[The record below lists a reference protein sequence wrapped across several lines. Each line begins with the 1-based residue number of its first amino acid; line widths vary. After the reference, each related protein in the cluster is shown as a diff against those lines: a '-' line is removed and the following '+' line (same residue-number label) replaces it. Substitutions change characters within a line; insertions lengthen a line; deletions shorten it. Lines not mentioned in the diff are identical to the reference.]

1 MIRARAGLAAGA
13 TLVAGCLMTATVP
26 ELGAVSEA
34 RPFILRDAVDP
45 RPERILTAL
54 PERFLVPVSVDGP
67 TATFQW
73 RVYVDLDR
81 KAASASSGTLFEIA
95 QKSEAEPLS
104 AEAIRRIRFTL
115 DRPASVGSGC
125 TLVQMFVAREF
136 DDRRF
141 PTTPAAA
148 GPPDIVSWLVATGPN
163 GCEGVA
169 ADAGV
174 DASAP
179 DAAPSPDAAT
189 VNLGADAAAGRDA
202 N

>member
-1 MIRARAGLAAGA
+1 MSRVRAGLVVAG
-13 TLVAGCLMTATVP
+13 LFLGGCLMTATVP

-45 RPERILTAL
+45 RPERILTAF
-54 PERFLVPVSVDGP
+54 PERFFVPVAVDGP

-104 AEAIRRIRFTL
+104 AEAIRRIRFSL
-115 DRPASVGSGC
+115 DRPSSVGAGC

-141 PTTPAAA
+141 PTTPDSA

-163 GCEGVA
+163 GCEGIA
-169 ADAGV
+169 ADAG
-174 DASAP
+174 A
-179 DAAPSPDAAT
+179 DAAT
-189 VNLGADAAAGRDA
+189 SDAGADAGAGRDGG
-202 N
+202 

>member
-1 MIRARAGLAAGA
+1 MSRVRACA
-13 TLVAGCLMTATVP
+13 LVSTVFLGGCLMTATVP
-26 ELGAVSEA
+26 ELGSVSEA

-45 RPERILTAL
+45 RPERVLTAF
-54 PERFLVPVSVDGP
+54 PERFFVPVSVDGP

-104 AEAIRRIRFTL
+104 AEGIRRIRFSL
-115 DRPASVGSGC
+115 DQPATVGAGC
-125 TLVQMFVAREF
+125 TLVQMFVARDF

-141 PTTPAAA
+141 PTTPEAA

-169 ADAGV
+169 ADAGA
-174 DASAP
+174 DAGVSAASG
-179 DAAPSPDAAT
+179 DAAES
-189 VNLGADAAAGRDA
+189 DA

>member
-1 MIRARAGLAAGA
+1 MIRARACAVLASFSLG
-13 TLVAGCLMTATVP
+13 GCLMTATVP
-26 ELGAVSEA
+26 ELGSVSEA

-45 RPERILTAL
+45 RPERILTAF

-81 KAASASSGTLFEIA
+81 KAASASSGTLFDIS

-104 AEAIRRIRFTL
+104 AEKIRRIRFSL
-115 DRPASVGSGC
+115 DTPATVGAGC
-125 TLVQMFVAREF
+125 TLVQMFVARDF

-141 PTTPAAA
+141 PTTPEAA
-148 GPPDIVSWLVATGPN
+148 GPADIVSWLVATGPN

-169 ADAGV
+169 VDAGV
-174 DASAP
+174 DASV
-179 DAAPSPDAAT
+179 DASSAA
-189 VNLGADAAAGRDA
+189 DAAGRDG

>member
-1 MIRARAGLAAGA
+1 MIRARAGIGVGA
-13 TLVAGCLMTATVP
+13 LLLGGCLMTATVP
-26 ELGAVSEA
+26 ELGVVSEA

-45 RPERILTAL
+45 RPERVLTAF
-54 PERFLVPVSVDGP
+54 PESFFVPVSVDGP

-95 QKSEAEPLS
+95 QKSEPEPLS
-104 AEAIRRIRFTL
+104 AESVRRIRFVL
-115 DRPASVGSGC
+115 DRPASVGAGC
-125 TLVQMFVAREF
+125 TLVQMFVARDF

-141 PTTPAAA
+141 PTTPEAA
-148 GPPDIVSWLVATGPN
+148 GPPDIVSWLVATGPS
-163 GCEGVA
+163 GCEGIA

-179 DAAPSPDAAT
+179 DAAAPRDGAT
-189 VNLGADAAAGRDA
+189 ANLGADASGGRDA